1 MDIVYFRMEVRLS
14 FLEEKTLFNV
24 IKCQNN
30 GLRIEECKN
39 EEVEETRV
47 KERNTGSITV
57 KIPFMMTIFLE
68 FLRILRI

>member
-1 MDIVYFRMEVRLS
+1 MDKVYFRMEVRLS
-14 FLEEKTLFNV
+14 FLEKKALLNV
-24 IKCQNN
+24 IKWQNN

-57 KIPFMMTIFLE
+57 KIPS
-68 FLRILRI
+68 